1 MVGGVVASVL
11 VLLEVLAVPL
21 ATRVIG
27 AVATRC
33 ATYESLAVTS
43 VARPVVP
50 RLLLGRVR
58 DVELRATG
66 VVVDELWLSEVELH
80 LPRAV
85 LPWAV
90 GDRDPSRGTL
100 AVGVDEGDLERTVR
114 AALPL
119 ELPVDVEVRRGVATV
134 DLPWSPVAVDLEV
147 EVDPDGTVRLRP
159 VRGGELLERLG
170 IARRFPP
177 REGLHITSVR
187 IEDDHVRGTADVA
200 VVPGVVDGG
209 CARAPAAVVGP

>member
-1 MVGGVVASVL
+1 MAGGVVASVL
-11 VLLEVLAVPL
+11 VLLEILAVPL

-27 AVATRC
+27 AVAARC
-33 ATYESLAVTS
+33 ATYESLTVTS

-50 RLLLGRVR
+50 WLLLGRAR
-58 DVELRATG
+58 GVELRATD

-80 LPRAV
+80 LPRAA
-85 LPWAV
+85 LPWAL
-90 GDRDPSRGTL
+90 GARDPARGTL
-100 AVGVDEGDLERTVR
+100 AVGVHEGDLQRTVR

-119 ELPVDVEVRRGVATV
+119 ELPVDVQVRPGVATV

-159 VRGGELLERLG
+159 LRGGELLERLG
-170 IARRFPP
+170 IVRRFPP
-177 REGLHITSVR
+177 REGLRITSVW

-200 VVPGVVDGG
+200 VVPGGVDGCG
-209 CARAPAAVVGP
+209 PPLAAVVGR